1 MLDRNFVRQN
11 ADIVRKGLE
20 RKRMNAPLDEFLTL
34 DTEWRTLRTA
44 MEANQAEMNR
54 VSKSIGTLM
63 AQGDKDGAERAKA
76 EASELKQ
83 RVAAAES
90 TVAEIEA
97 KLNGLELLI
106 PNVPHESVPDGAGEA
121 DNKQVHQFA
130 AKPEFAFEPKPHWD
144 IATNL
149 DIVDFAAGAKISGSG
164 FIVYKGMGAR
174 LQRAL
179 INFMLEFHVDKHAY
193 IEIYPPYLVNRA
205 TMTGTGQ
212 LPKFEEDLYRIES
225 DDLFLIP
232 TAEVPVTNIHSQEIL
247 DANQL
252 PIRYAAFSGCFRRE
266 AGAAG
271 KDTRGLLRVHQ
282 FDKVE
287 LVKIVSQESS
297 FDELESLRRNAEEI
311 LEALGLHYRTM
322 EMCAAEL
329 GYSNCKQYDLEVW
342 SPGVGK
348 YLEVSSASN
357 FGDFQAR
364 RADIRYRPEAQAKPV
379 YAHTLNA
386 SGVACPRL
394 MSAVLETYQQEDGS
408 VFIPAPLQK
417 FMGTDKITA

>member
-1 MLDRNFVRQN
+1 
-11 ADIVRKGLE
+11 
-20 RKRMNAPLDEFLTL
+20 MNAPLDEFLNL

-130 AKPEFAFEPKPHWD
+130 EKPEFSFEPKPHWD

-164 FIVYKGMGAR
+164 YIVYKGMGAR

-297 FDELESLRRNAEEI
+297 FDELESLRRDAEEI

-364 RADIRYRPEAQAKPV
+364 RAEIRYRPEVQAKPV

-408 VFIPAPLQK
+408 VFIPTPLQK
-417 FMGTDKITA
+417 FMGIDKITA

>member
-1 MLDRNFVRQN
+1 
-11 ADIVRKGLE
+11 
-20 RKRMNAPLDEFLTL
+20 MNAPLDEFLTL

-193 IEIYPPYLVNRA
+193 IEIYPPYLVSRA

-297 FDELESLRRNAEEI
+297 FDELESLRRDAEEI

>member
-1 MLDRNFVRQN
+1 
-11 ADIVRKGLE
+11 
-20 RKRMNAPLDEFLTL
+20 MNAPLDEFLTL